1 MNPFEIV
8 QRTPKTNC
16 RQCGYLTCL
25 AFSAA
30 VAKSGEAFG
39 KCPYLDTAGLNA
51 LPEQGGALE
60 EISGL
65 RDLALVEHLK
75 DKISGLDFS
84 HIAGPLGATLCGGNS
99 QTLSFLF
106 LGQKVLLDRE
116 GILLDGRTP
125 DDPRDQILIYNYI
138 HSQGGTDPALE
149 WIGLETLPNSISKV
163 RTLATYCENRL
174 AELFAHLPVETIM
187 TGCHRLGGV
196 AHPAPSAT
204 LGCIIPVLPK
214 IPQYLVYW
222 EPEPEE
228 GFNARVKILFDRQVL
243 NFLDL
248 ESLIFSAERLADRF
262 ALLLA
267 KATPVVRPPEGHA
280 PLL

>member
-16 RQCGYLTCL
+16 GQCGYPTCL

-30 VAKSGEAFG
+30 VTKSGEDFG
-39 KCPYLDTAGLNA
+39 KCPYLDTTGLNV
-51 LPEQGGALE
+51 EQKQGIALE
-60 EISGL
+60 ELSGQ
-65 RDLALVEHLK
+65 RDLALIEHLK
-75 DKISGLDFS
+75 DKISALDFTR
-84 HIAGPLGATLCGGNS
+84 IAAPLGATLCGLNN
-99 QTLSFLF
+99 QALSFPF
-106 LGQKVLLDRE
+106 LAQEVLLSRQ
-116 GILLDGRTP
+116 GILLDGCTP

-138 HSQGGTDPALE
+138 HSQGGPDPALD

-174 AELFAHLPVETIM
+174 AELFTHLPGETIISAC
-187 TGCHRLGGV
+187 TRLGGV
-196 AHPAPSAT
+196 AHPTPSAT

-222 EPEPEE
+222 TEEPED
-228 GFNARVKILFDRQVL
+228 GFPAKVKILFDRQVL

-248 ESLIFSAERLADRF
+248 ESLIFSAERMAERLVV
-262 ALLLA
+262 LLA
-267 KATPVVRPPEGHA
+267 
-280 PLL
+280 

>member
-8 QRTPKTNC
+8 RRTPKTNC
-16 RQCGYLTCL
+16 GQCGYPTCL

-39 KCPYLDTAGLNA
+39 KCIYLDTAGLNA
-51 LPEQGGALE
+51 FPEQGAALE

-75 DKISGLDFS
+75 DKISGLDFAR
-84 HIAGPLGATLCGGNS
+84 IAGPLGATLCGGNKP
-99 QTLSFLF
+99 TLCFPF
-106 LGQKVLLDRE
+106 LGQKILLDRE
-116 GILLDGRTP
+116 GILLDGHTP
-125 DDPRDQILIYNYI
+125 DDPRDQILLYNYL
-138 HSQGGTDPALE
+138 HSQGGTDPTLE

-174 AELFAHLPVETIM
+174 AKLFAPLSAEAIM
-187 TGCHRLGGV
+187 TACHSLGGI
-196 AHPAPSAT
+196 AQPAPSAT

-228 GFNARVKILFDRQVL
+228 GFGARVKILFDRQVL

-248 ESLIFSAERLADRF
+248 ESLIFSSERLADRF

-267 KATPVVRPPEGHA
+267 
-280 PLL
+280 

>member
-1 MNPFEIV
+1 MNPYEIV
-8 QRTPKTNC
+8 QRTPKSNC
-16 RQCGYLTCL
+16 GQCGYPTCL

-39 KCPYLDTAGLNA
+39 KCPYLETTGLNVV
-51 LPEQGGALE
+51 PEQGGPLE
-60 EISGL
+60 ELSGQ
-65 RDLALVEHLK
+65 RDLALIEHLK
-75 DKISGLDFS
+75 DKISGLDFTR
-84 HIAGPLGATLCGGNS
+84 IAAPLGATLCGANN
-99 QTLSFLF
+99 QTLSFPF
-106 LGQKVLLDRE
+106 LAQEVLLSRQ

-138 HSQGGTDPALE
+138 HSQGGADPTLD

-174 AELFAHLPVETIM
+174 AELFAHLAAEAIISA
-187 TGCHRLGGV
+187 CNRLGGV
-196 AHPAPSAT
+196 AHPTPSAT

-222 EPEPEE
+222 EEEPED
-228 GFNARVKILFDRQVL
+228 GFPAKVKVLFDRQVL

-248 ESLIFSAERLADRF
+248 ESLIFSAERLADRLAF
-262 ALLLA
+262 LLA
-267 KATPVVRPPEGHA
+267 
-280 PLL
+280 

>member
-1 MNPFEIV
+1 MTPLKIV

-16 RQCGYLTCL
+16 GQCGYPTCL

-30 VAKSGEAFG
+30 VAKSGETFK
-39 KCPYLDTAGLNA
+39 KCPYLDTTGLDVVSA
-51 LPEQGGALE
+51 QGVALE
-60 EISGL
+60 ELYGQ

-75 DKISGLDFS
+75 CKISTLDFAR
-84 HIAGPLGATLCGGNS
+84 IAAPLGATLCGEDN
-99 QTLSFLF
+99 QTLSFPF
-106 LGQKVLLDRE
+106 LAQKVLLNRQ
-116 GILLDGRTP
+116 GIILDGRTP

-138 HSQGGTDPALE
+138 HSQGGADPNLD

-174 AELFAHLPVETIM
+174 AELFTHLPAETISSA
-187 TGCHRLGGV
+187 CKRLGGV
-196 AHPAPSAT
+196 AHPTPSAT

-222 EPEPEE
+222 AEEPED
-228 GFNARVKILFDRQVL
+228 GFPAKVKILFDRQVM

-248 ESLIFSAERLADRF
+248 ESLIFSAERLADRLT
-262 ALLLA
+262 ALLA
-267 KATPVVRPPEGHA
+267 
-280 PLL
+280 